1 MPFNPN
7 EPQAGELI
15 DAVQLRNQFN
25 GLETLIDEVP
35 AGPPGPAG
43 PAGPAGPQASQGVMG
58 PEGPMGP
65 TGPEGGQGP
74 PGEVTNAQLND
85 GLNAA
90 IATAMA
96 NSSANSNGVAE
107 SFISPNDPPTAANFL
122 DLQSKLNELIVA
134 LRR

>member
-7 EPQAGELI
+7 EPQAGEEI

-25 GLETLIDEVP
+25 GLKTLIDEVP

-43 PAGPAGPQASQGVMG
+43 PQGVAGPQGPAGANGA
-58 PEGPMGP
+58 EGP
-65 TGPEGGQGP
+65 QGP
-74 PGEVTNAQLND
+74 PGEVTAQQLSD
-85 GLNAA
+85 AMAQA

-96 NSSANSNGVAE
+96 NSSSNSNSAAE
-107 SFISPNDPPTAANFL
+107 SFISPSDPPTADNFL
-122 DLQSKLNELIVA
+122 ALQSKLNELIVA